1 MHKTVLA
8 PADAGGGALR
18 AREPFAAFV
27 LDDASRQAAIVAS
40 NEQGWTGARVADG
53 GIAGAVESLADMPT
67 PRILLI
73 DVSESLDPIQ
83 DINRLAEVCQ
93 EGTHVIA
100 IGGTNDVD
108 LFRRLIQAGVDD
120 YLVKP
125 ISPDALK
132 HAFDNLERSRVV
144 AQHTQAPAKQG
155 RLVIVVGARGGVG
168 ASAIAANLAW
178 LAGHLQEGR
187 RAALVDLDLQFGSA
201 SLALDIEPGRGLADA
216 LRTPSRI
223 DDLLIE
229 RASVKIDEQL
239 SVLCAEEGLESPL
252 MVDPTAIDSLIER
265 LRASFDCVIVELPRS
280 LVPSQTQLIAAA
292 DALLM
297 VADYTLVSARDCPRL
312 LARLRDARAKGPIK
326 IAVNRVGAPG
336 HGEIKKP
343 DLEKALGSK
352 IDVEIPHDAQTAN
365 QSLQA
370 GKPMVVAAKKAKT
383 CGIIRGLAMDIC
395 DLAPAEKPPLWRRLL
410 GKAA

>member
-1 MHKTVLA
+1 MHKTALA

-53 GIAGAVESLADMPT
+53 GIAGAIDSLADIPT
-67 PRILLI
+67 PRVLLI
-73 DVSESLDPIQ
+73 DVSESADPIQ

-100 IGGTNDVD
+100 LGGLNDVD
-108 LFRRLIQAGVDD
+108 LFRRLMHAGVDD

-125 ISPDALK
+125 INPDTLK
-132 HAFDNLERSRVV
+132 VAFASLTRSR
-144 AQHTQAPAKQG
+144 APTPQTPANPG
-155 RLVIVVGARGGVG
+155 RLVMVVGARGGVG
-168 ASAIAANLAW
+168 ASALAANLAW
-178 LAGHLQEGR
+178 LAGHMQDGR

-201 SLALDIEPGRGLADA
+201 ALALDIEPGRGLADA

-223 DDLLIE
+223 DDLLVE

-239 SVLCAEEGLESPL
+239 SVLCAEEGLETPL
-252 MVDPTAIDSLIER
+252 QVDPTAIESLIER
-265 LRASFDCVIVELPRS
+265 LRASFDCVVVEMPRG
-280 LVPSQTQLIAAA
+280 LVPSQTALLASA
-292 DALLM
+292 DAILM

-312 LARLRDARAKGPIK
+312 LTRLKEARPKGPIK
-326 IAVNRVGAPG
+326 VAVNRVGAPG
-336 HGEIKKP
+336 HGEIKRP

-352 IDVEIPHDAQTAN
+352 VDIEIPHDAQTAT

-370 GKPMVVAAKKAKT
+370 GKPMVVAVKKAKT
-383 CGIIRGLAMDIC
+383 CDIIRTLARDIC
-395 DLAPAEKPPLWRRLL
+395 DLSPVAKPTLWRRLL

>member
-1 MHKTVLA
+1 MQKTVLA

-27 LDDASRQAAIVAS
+27 LDDASRQAAILAS

-53 GIAGAVESLADMPT
+53 GIAGAIESLGDMPT
-67 PRILLI
+67 PGVLLI
-73 DVSESLDPIQ
+73 DVSESTDPIQ

-100 IGGTNDVD
+100 VGSLNDVD

-125 ISPDALK
+125 INPDALK
-132 HAFDNLERSRVV
+132 VAFANLTRSRV
-144 AQHTQAPAKQG
+144 APPQAPANPG
-155 RLVIVVGARGGVG
+155 RLVLVVGARGGVG
-168 ASAIAANLAW
+168 ASALAANLAW
-178 LAGHLQEGR
+178 LAGHMQDGR

-201 SLALDIEPGRGLADA
+201 ALALDIEPGRGLADA

-229 RASVKIDEQL
+229 RASVKVDEQF
-239 SVLCAEEGLESPL
+239 SVLCAEEGLETPL
-252 MVDPTAIDSLIER
+252 QVDPTAIDSLIER
-265 LRASFDCVIVELPRS
+265 LRLGFDCVIVEMPRS
-280 LVPSQTQLIAAA
+280 LVPSQSQLIAAA
-292 DALLM
+292 DAILV

-312 LARLRDARAKGPIK
+312 LTRLKEARPKGTIK
-326 IAVNRVGAPG
+326 VAVNRVGAPG
-336 HGEIKKP
+336 HGEIKRP
-343 DLEKALGSK
+343 DLEKALGTK
-352 IDVEIPHDAQTAN
+352 VNIEIPHDAQTAT

-383 CGIIRGLAMDIC
+383 CGIIRSLAMDIC
-395 DLAPAEKPPLWRRLL
+395 DMAPAAKPPLWRRLL

>member
-1 MHKTVLA
+1 MHNTVLS

-27 LDDASRQAAIVAS
+27 LDDASRQAAILAS

-53 GIAGAVESLADMPT
+53 GIAGAIESLGDMPT
-67 PRILLI
+67 PGVLLI
-73 DVSESLDPIQ
+73 DVSESIDPIQ

-100 IGGTNDVD
+100 LGSVNDVD

-125 ISPDALK
+125 INPDGLK
-132 HAFDNLERSRVV
+132 VAFAHLTRARV
-144 AQHTQAPAKQG
+144 AAPQAAGTPG
-155 RLVIVVGARGGVG
+155 RLVLVVGARGGVG
-168 ASAIAANLAW
+168 ASALAANLAW
-178 LAGHLQEGR
+178 LAGHMQDGR

-201 SLALDIEPGRGLADA
+201 ALALDIEPGRGLADA

-229 RASVKIDEQL
+229 RASVKVDEQF
-239 SVLCAEEGLESPL
+239 SVLCAEEGLETPL
-252 MVDPTAIDSLIER
+252 QVDPTAIDSLIER
-265 LRASFDCVIVELPRS
+265 LRATFDCVIVEMPRG
-280 LVPSQTQLIAAA
+280 LVPSQSQLIGAA
-292 DALLM
+292 DAILVL
-297 VADYTLVSARDCPRL
+297 ADYTLVSARDCPRL
-312 LARLRDARAKGPIK
+312 LTRLKEARPKGAIK
-326 IAVNRVGAPG
+326 VAVNRVGAPG
-336 HGEIKKP
+336 HGEIKRP

-352 IDVEIPHDAQTAN
+352 VDVEIPHDAQTAT

-383 CGIIRGLAMDIC
+383 CGIIRSLAMDIC
-395 DLAPAEKPPLWRRLL
+395 AMAPAAKPTLWRRLL

>member
-1 MHKTVLA
+1 MHNTVHS

-27 LDDASRQAAIVAS
+27 LDDASRQAAILAS

-53 GIAGAVESLADMPT
+53 GIAGAIESLGDMPT
-67 PRILLI
+67 PGVLLI
-73 DVSESLDPIQ
+73 DVSESTDPIQ

-100 IGGTNDVD
+100 VGSVNDVD

-125 ISPDALK
+125 INPDALK
-132 HAFDNLERSRVV
+132 IAFANLSRSRV
-144 AQHTQAPAKQG
+144 AAPQAAANPG
-155 RLVIVVGARGGVG
+155 RLVLVVGARGGVG
-168 ASAIAANLAW
+168 ASALAANLAW
-178 LAGHLQEGR
+178 LAGHMQDGR

-201 SLALDIEPGRGLADA
+201 ALALDIEPGRGLADA

-229 RASVKIDEQL
+229 RASVKVDEQF
-239 SVLCAEEGLESPL
+239 SVLCAEEGLETPL
-252 MVDPTAIDSLIER
+252 QVDPTAIDSLIER
-265 LRASFDCVIVELPRS
+265 LRLGFDCVIVEMPRS
-280 LVPSQTQLIAAA
+280 LVPSQSQLIAAA
-292 DALLM
+292 DSILV

-312 LARLRDARAKGPIK
+312 LTRLKEARPKGSIK
-326 IAVNRVGAPG
+326 VAVNRVGAPG
-336 HGEIKKP
+336 HGEIKRP
-343 DLEKALGSK
+343 DLEKALGAK
-352 IDVEIPHDAQTAN
+352 VDIEIPHDAQTAT

-383 CGIIRGLAMDIC
+383 CGIIRALAMDIC
-395 DLAPAEKPPLWRRLL
+395 DMAPAAKPTLWRRLL